1 MAKVII
7 GGQMFS
13 LLLALLVTP
22 VFYSLFD
29 SLSNLASRLGI
40 RFSVQQGRGH
50 GAETVQ
56 APAGGRIESRPAP
69 EPSRSLASGT
79 SPG

>member
-40 RFSVQQGRGH
+40 RFSVQQGQGH
-50 GAETVQ
+50 GPEAIPP
-56 APAGGRIESRPAP
+56 PAGSRVDSRSSG
-69 EPSRSLASGT
+69 EPSRSLASGP